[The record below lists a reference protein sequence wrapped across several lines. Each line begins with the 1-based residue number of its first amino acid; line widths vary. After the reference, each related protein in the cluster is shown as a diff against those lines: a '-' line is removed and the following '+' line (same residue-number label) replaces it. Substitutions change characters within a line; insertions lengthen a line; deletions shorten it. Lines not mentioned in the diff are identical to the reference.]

1 MSLEHSPAR
10 QGKRAAYS
18 LNEFCEDHRISRSML
33 YKLWAA
39 GIGPRSPSLLSRS
52 QRRLRNHSPR
62 EGRAG

>member
-18 LNEFCEDHRISRSML
+18 LNEFCEAVRS
-33 YKLWAA
+33 A
-39 GIGPRSPSLLSRS
+39 LLSRS
-52 QRRLRNHSPR
+52 QRRLGNHSPR